1 MEAKKSHDVLSAS
14 WKSSKASGTIQFEFK
29 GLRIRSSEVE
39 GQEKIDVPA
48 QGKREFALLLPFGSI
63 QTLKG

>member
-1 MEAKKSHDVLSAS
+1 MEAEKSHNLLSEM
-14 WKSSKASGTIQFEFK
+14 WETRKAYCFQFESQ

-63 QTLKG
+63 QTLRG